1 MVQVMCCLN
10 IEGPSSKLKIF
21 DDW

>member
-1 MVQVMCCLN
+1 MIQVMCCLN
-10 IEGPSSKLKIF
+10 IEGPSPKPKIF